1 MTVDPVAAVVQVNP
15 GITLDPGGIGKGLAA
30 DFVVSEAMAA
40 GAMAAAVLIGGD
52 GRVASVS
59 ADRRWSIEIAAPS
72 GPAGVDRIEIG
83 DGAVA
88 TSGCRRDHLIDPAS
102 REFVRGDRVVQVSV
116 LAGTGAS
123 AEALTKAVLLGD
135 DPTVVET
142 LDRQGIGVLTVGVDG
157 RLSANRT
164 WRREQ
169 SRPVRASERQRRRM
183 RATERQRRGTMTA
196 AAGDE

>member
-1 MTVDPVAAVVQVNP
+1 
-15 GITLDPGGIGKGLAA
+15 
-30 DFVVSEAMAA
+30 MAA
-40 GAMAAAVLIGGD
+40 GATAAAVLIGGD
-52 GRVASVS
+52 GRVASAVGE
-59 ADRRWSIEIAAPS
+59 RRWSIEIAAPS
-72 GPAGVDRIEIG
+72 GPAGVDRIEVG

-102 REFVRGDRVVQVSV
+102 REFVRGDRVVQASV

-135 DPTVVET
+135 DPAVVET

-164 WRREQ
+164 WATASHRCERVSASVDGCE
-169 SRPVRASERQRRRM
+169 RPSASEENGLAARRLRG
-183 RATERQRRGTMTA
+183 RGTQLTA
-196 AAGDE
+196 